1 MEGLLEQAAGAGPSD
16 AALAAEA
23 IDITLPGTR
32 RLTGAEHPITRTLNE
47 IVSVFA
53 ALGYSVG
60 VGPEVE
66 TDFYNFESMNFPPGH
81 PARDTQDTLVVANQE
96 RRPLRDRLLLRT
108 HTSPVQM
115 RTMEQQPPP
124 VRIVIPGKVHRN
136 DAADATHSPI
146 FHQVEGLCVDT
157 NITFSDLKGTLDH
170 AMKALFGSAV
180 KTRFFPS
187 FFPFTEPSADVQI
200 SCIFCGGK
208 GCRKCKQSGWIE
220 LLGCGMVD
228 PAVFAFA
235 AQKAARVRPEED
247 FRLRVW
253 HGCGAEPRFLVSGS
267 RANIWPKGAT
277 CSPRCCRFRRLP
289 RPPRLVPALCFPL
302 ACWRRAGGFRRGR
315 CNDDGESGNRA
326 AVGRRAGRRRHRE
339 CARRGCSRPGKCG
352 AGALSVSGELD
363 AVEGTGRPA
372 GHRARFE
379 QSRQCA
385 EMQGE
390 YDLARSLCAEC
401 RAIFEGLGDRTGAA
415 WSLNN
420 EGDIA
425 RDQGD
430 SAGARELFEQALA
443 IFRELDDRWGIAG
456 TLADLGTLAREEQDC
471 AAALVLFRESL
482 KIFRQLEHK
491 RGIARLLECC
501 ACSAAAEKQAARALR
516 LAGAAAALRQNIG
529 APLTVAEQVKL
540 ETILEPARSAL
551 SNTATSWLEG
561 WDMPLDRAIEEVL
574 APEGAS
580 QSG

>member
-1 MEGLLEQAAGAGPSD
+1 MTNESIPNLTAFDDDALRAEFAALENSARVEATFVSNKSDAESFRLRWLGRKQGLLNEVSARWLKSAPPAAKKAIGLRFNALKAVVEQLLDSALGVGPADS
-16 AALAAEA
+16 ALRAEA

-32 RLTGAEHPITRTLNE
+32 RLTGAEHPITRTMNE

-96 RRPLRDRLLLRT
+96 RRPSRDRLLLRT

-146 FHQVEGLCVDT
+146 FHQVEGLCVDR

-235 AQKAARVRPEED
+235 AEKQPAYDPKKISGFAFGMGVERIAMMKYGISEIGSLFAGD
-247 FRLRVW
+247 M
-253 HGCGAEPRFLVSGS
+253 RFL
-267 RANIWPKGAT
+267 
-277 CSPRCCRFRRLP
+277 
-289 RPPRLVPALCFPL
+289 
-302 ACWRRAGGFRRGR
+302 
-315 CNDDGESGNRA
+315 
-326 AVGRRAGRRRHRE
+326 
-339 CARRGCSRPGKCG
+339 
-352 AGALSVSGELD
+352 
-363 AVEGTGRPA
+363 
-372 GHRARFE
+372 
-379 QSRQCA
+379 
-385 EMQGE
+385 
-390 YDLARSLCAEC
+390 
-401 RAIFEGLGDRTGAA
+401 
-415 WSLNN
+415 
-420 EGDIA
+420 
-425 RDQGD
+425 
-430 SAGARELFEQALA
+430 
-443 IFRELDDRWGIAG
+443 
-456 TLADLGTLAREEQDC
+456 
-471 AAALVLFRESL
+471 
-482 KIFRQLEHK
+482 
-491 RGIARLLECC
+491 
-501 ACSAAAEKQAARALR
+501 
-516 LAGAAAALRQNIG
+516 
-529 APLTVAEQVKL
+529 
-540 ETILEPARSAL
+540 
-551 SNTATSWLEG
+551 
-561 WDMPLDRAIEEVL
+561 
-574 APEGAS
+574 S
-580 QSG
+580 QFA